1 MSDVAVKYTEI
12 KDTINVNG
20 LDFSP
25 DGKHLA
31 TSSYA
36 QSSEVHVWDWEAKKL
51 ILKLDQGG
59 GGNPTISE
67 GIRYSPDGRFLAAC
81 HDGGAQQNII
91 RVWNSTTGN
100 IVRDIIDST
109 ATCNAIAFTPNSE
122 VMIRTTRRG
131 SIPGDNVIVYSTQTW
146 EPNWGMVTEPLSP
159 IAMAI
164 SPDGK
169 HVAVGG
175 IYFGSDNPRQ
185 PMIAIIDLQNR
196 RITKSVAA
204 FPLKNEI
211 KRIAWSPDGKQIAA
225 GVVVGGTSLGPDIIK
240 VFDAHTGEQ
249 INAEPIQEP
258 AHIRAIRYSPD
269 GRYLAEAQ
277 IHHQIRIWDGQHKN
291 LLQEIPIEDYGLNLV
306 FSKDS
311 RFMAVANG
319 TQKIQ
324 IWKLK

>member
-1 MSDVAVKYTEI
+1 MSDVAVKYAEI

-51 ILKLDQGG
+51 VLKLDQGG

-100 IVRDIIDST
+100 IVRDIIDPT

-122 VMIRTTRRG
+122 LMIRITRRG
-131 SIPGDNVIVYSTQTW
+131 SIPGDNVIAYSTQTW
-146 EPNWGMVTEPLSP
+146 EPSWGIVTKPLSP
-159 IAMAI
+159 IAMAV
-164 SPDGK
+164 SPGGK
-169 HVAVGG
+169 YAAIGG
-175 IYFGSDNPRQ
+175 IDLGPDVPDQPR
-185 PMIAIIDLQNR
+185 ILVIDLQNH
-196 RITKSVAA
+196 RIIKSIAA
-204 FPLKNEI
+204 FPLDNEI
-211 KRIAWSPDGKQIAA
+211 ERLAWSPDGKQIAA
-225 GVVVGGTSLGPDIIK
+225 GVIVDGSFAGPDIVKI
-240 VFDAHTGEQ
+240 FDAQTGQQ
-249 INAEPIQEP
+249 INAEPVQAP
-258 AHIRAIRYSPD
+258 AYIRALRYSPD
-269 GRYLAEAQ
+269 GKYLAEAR
-277 IHHQIRIWDGQHKN
+277 INRKVRIWDGQHKM

-319 TQKIQ
+319 SPKIQ